1 MTVNCQNVLCH
12 EIVGLHAK
20 ILESSDST
28 LQGSYGTIVF
38 ETKNTIWIRKDSMK
52 DSIVRQISKGVAKR
66 LLLRTPYCV
75 CFISGSA
82 LIGRPEDRIA
92 RLNNR

>member
-28 LQGSYGTIVF
+28 LQGSDGTIVF
-38 ETKNTIWIRKDSMK
+38 ETKNTIWIRKDSV
-52 DSIVRQISKGVAKR
+52 VRQISKRAAKR
-66 LLLRTPYCV
+66 VQVRTPSFV

-82 LIGRPEDRIA
+82 LKGRPEDRIA